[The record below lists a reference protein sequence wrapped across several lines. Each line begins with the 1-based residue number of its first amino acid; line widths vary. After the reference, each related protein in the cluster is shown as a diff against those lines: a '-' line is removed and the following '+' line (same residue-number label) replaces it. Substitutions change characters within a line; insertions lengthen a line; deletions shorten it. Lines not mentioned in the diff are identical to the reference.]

1 MKFQILNTNFPKT
14 EEGRVYHME
23 VKRGEVANRIITV
36 GDTNRAKMFIQW
48 LDKDTPVFYLES
60 QRGFTTV
67 TGKYHGVPIS
77 IVGIGM
83 GLSMMDFFI
92 REVRST
98 VDGQLAIIRFGSCG
112 TIGAPKVGNMIIP
125 SGAFAITRNYNYFS
139 NGEDE
144 TSSNGE
150 KPYNFTKAFYADPML
165 CKQIEKQ
172 LLNSFDEKEIFTGL
186 NATCD
191 SFYSSQ
197 GRQDENFRDCNS
209 DIFKTIT
216 ATYPNTVSLEME
228 SFMLYH
234 LASSSTSAPLKHSNR
249 VSDKGN
255 SIKAAATMMV
265 FVDRFKNEIISPE
278 KVQEVE
284 VIAGK
289 AVLDALVETEL
300 SEVHPES
307 EECVWNTNTSL
318 SSI

>member
-1 MKFQILNTNFPKT
+1 
-14 EEGRVYHME
+14 
-23 VKRGEVANRIITV
+23 
-36 GDTNRAKMFIQW
+36 MFSKW

-60 QRGFTTV
+60 QRGFTTL

-83 GLSMMDFFI
+83 GISMMDFFI
-92 REVRST
+92 REVRSI

-112 TIGAPKVGNMIIP
+112 SIGTPNIGNMIIP

-139 NGEDE
+139 DDEDE
-144 TSSNGE
+144 TRTNDE
-150 KPYNFTKAFYADPML
+150 KPYNFTNVFYADPVL

-172 LLNSFDEKEIFTGL
+172 LLKNSFDEKEIFTGL

-197 GRQDENFRDCNS
+197 GRYDENFRDSNT

-228 SFMLYH
+228 TFMLYH
-234 LASSSTSAPLKHSNR
+234 LASTSTLAPLKHSNK
-249 VSDKGN
+249 VLDKGN

-265 FVDRFKNEIISPE
+265 FVDRFSNEFISPE
-278 KVQEVE
+278 NVQYLQE
-284 VIAGK
+284 IAGK
-289 AVLDALVETEL
+289 AVLDALIETEL
-300 SEVHPES
+300 SEVHPEN
-307 EECVWNTNTSL
+307 EGCVWNKKFTS
-318 SSI
+318 